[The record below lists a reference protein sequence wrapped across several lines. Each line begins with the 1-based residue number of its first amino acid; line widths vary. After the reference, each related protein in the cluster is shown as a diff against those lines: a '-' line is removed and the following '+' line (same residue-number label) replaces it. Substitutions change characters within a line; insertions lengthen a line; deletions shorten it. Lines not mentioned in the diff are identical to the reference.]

1 MASNIVSGILRPIVT
16 PLVTATPIKGGGPP
30 AGFAFIRTVP
40 GTVMVDQ
47 NNRRVIGVALAGQ
60 GVAA

>member
-1 MASNIVSGILRPIVT
+1 MPSLGLGLYLGASNLNTGVR
-16 PLVTATPIKGGGPP
+16 PP